1 MWRQPPRLS
10 GQDEVRPCS
19 HDVFRI
25 RTCPKGLFPTGTGL
39 ADNCCTMRCPCSA
52 WKLFLFLSVLFA
64 LALFLTACS
73 GVSNPGGNS
82 GNDGG
87 TGGSGGGTGDSNL
100 ACNVMSTGQSASLNG
115 FVPFSSSSLWNADIS
130 SVPVDPNSNTII
142 SSWVGSVTVHP
153 DWGTDPT
160 YGIPYVVV
168 NGSQSLVNVNLGA
181 YGGESDPGPMPVPAT
196 APVEGGSSSTGDRH
210 VLVLDNGNCF
220 LYELY
225 NSSVNSDGSWNADS
239 TAVWDL
245 LGNEQRPYTWT
256 SADAAGLPIFP
267 GLVRYDEVAAGK
279 INHAFRFTLPKTS
292 AAFTPPASH
301 WAATSS
307 DPTAPPMGMRL
318 RLKSSYD
325 ISSFSTQMQVILT
338 AMKTYGLILA
348 DNGSALYV
356 TGVSDS
362 RWGSDLDSLKTV
374 PASAFEVVQMNP
386 VYTNANYPTG
396 SAPTISSFT
405 ASSTHVS
412 SGGSA
417 TLSWNA
423 GSSDYVVVTPGLGA
437 VRGTSATV
445 SPTSTTT
452 YTLYATNQYGRT
464 SATVTVNVP

>member
-1 MWRQPPRLS
+1 M
-10 GQDEVRPCS
+10 
-19 HDVFRI
+19 
-25 RTCPKGLFPTGTGL
+25 
-39 ADNCCTMRCPCSA
+39 
-52 WKLFLFLSVLFA
+52 
-64 LALFLTACS
+64 ACS
-73 GVSNPGGNS
+73 GMSNPGGNT
-82 GNDGG
+82 GGGGG
-87 TGGSGGGTGDSNL
+87 TGGGTGGGNL
-100 ACNVMSTGQSASLNG
+100 ACNGMSVGQTASLNG
-115 FVPFSSSSLWNADIS
+115 FVPFTSSSLWNTDIS
-130 SVPVDPNSNTII
+130 SAPVDANSNTII
-142 SSWVGSVTVHP
+142 SNWVGSVNVHP
-153 DWGTDPT
+153 DWGNDPT

-168 NGSQSLVNVNLGA
+168 NGSQALVNVNLGA
-181 YGGESDPGPMPVPAT
+181 YGGESDPGPMPVPPT

-225 NSSVNSDGSWNADS
+225 NSSVNSNGSWNADS

-245 LGNEQRPYTWT
+245 LGNEQRPFTWT
-256 SADAAGLPIFP
+256 SADAAGLPVFP

-279 INHAFRFTLPKTS
+279 IQHAFRFTLPKTS

-318 RLKSSYD
+318 RLKSSYN

-348 DNGSALYV
+348 DNGSSLFV

-362 RWGSDLDSLKTV
+362 RWGSDLESLKSV

-396 SAPTISSFT
+396 TAPTISSFA
-405 ASSTHVS
+405 ASAAHVA
-412 SGGSA
+412 SGGSV
-417 TLSWNA
+417 TLSWNTGNA
-423 GSSDYVVVTPGLGA
+423 DYVIVSPGPGA
-437 VRGTSATV
+437 VRGTSVTVNPTAT
-445 SPTSTTT
+445 TM

-464 SATVTVNVP
+464 TATTTVNVP

>member
-1 MWRQPPRLS
+1 MTRR
-10 GQDEVRPCS
+10 
-19 HDVFRI
+19 
-25 RTCPKGLFPTGTGL
+25 
-39 ADNCCTMRCPCSA
+39 PCSA
-52 WKLFLFLSVLFA
+52 WKLFLFLSVLFV
-64 LALFLTACS
+64 LALSLIACS
-73 GVSNPGGNS
+73 SISHTSSNTG
-82 GNDGG
+82 
-87 TGGSGGGTGDSNL
+87 GGSGGNGGSGGSGGNV
-100 ACNVMSTGQSASLNG
+100 ACSVMTVGQTASLGG
-115 FVPFSSSSLWNADIS
+115 FVPFSSSSLWNTDIS
-130 SVPVDPNSNTII
+130 SAPLDPNSSTII
-142 SSWVGSVTVHP
+142 SNWVGSVNLHP

-168 NGSQSLVNVNLGA
+168 NGSQPLVNINLGA
-181 YGGESDPGPMPVPAT
+181 YPDESDPGPMPVPPN

-210 VLVLDNGNCF
+210 VLVLNNANCF

-225 NSSVNSDGSWNADS
+225 NASPNSDGSWNADS

-279 INHAFRFTLPKTS
+279 IQHAFRFTLPKTS
-292 AAFTPPASH
+292 TAFTPPASH

-307 DPTAPPMGMRL
+307 DPSAPPMGMRL

-325 ISSFSTQMQVILT
+325 ISSFSAQMQVILT
-338 AMKTYGLILA
+338 AMQHYGLILA
-348 DNGSALYV
+348 DNGSSLFV

-386 VYTNANYPTG
+386 VYTNTNYPTG

-405 ASSTHVS
+405 ASPTHVA
-412 SGGSA
+412 SGGNV

-423 GSSDYVVVTPGLGA
+423 SSTQYEIVSPWPVG
-437 VRGTSATV
+437 VRGTSVTV
-445 SPTSTTT
+445 NPTTTTT

-464 SATVTVNVP
+464 TATVTVNVP

>member
-1 MWRQPPRLS
+1 
-10 GQDEVRPCS
+10 
-19 HDVFRI
+19 
-25 RTCPKGLFPTGTGL
+25 
-39 ADNCCTMRCPCSA
+39 MRCPCSA
-52 WKLFLFLSVLFA
+52 WKLLLVLFA
-64 LALFLTACS
+64 LALLTACS
-73 GVSNPGGNS
+73 GVSHPGGNTG
-82 GNDGG
+82 GNGGG
-87 TGGSGGGTGDSNL
+87 TGGSNL
-100 ACNVMSTGQSASLNG
+100 ACKGMSVGQTASLNG
-115 FVPFSSSSLWNADIS
+115 FVPFSSSSLWNTDIS
-130 SVPVDPNSNTII
+130 SAPVDPNSNTII
-142 SSWVGSVTVHP
+142 SNWVGSVNVHP
-153 DWGTDPT
+153 DWGNDPT

-181 YGGESDPGPMPVPAT
+181 YGGESDPGPMPVPAS

-210 VLVLDNGNCF
+210 VLALDNGNCF

-225 NSSVNSDGSWNADS
+225 NSSVNPDGSWNADS

-245 LGNEQRPYTWT
+245 LGNEQRPYTWA

-279 INHAFRFTLPKTS
+279 IQHAFRFTLPKS
-292 AAFTPPASH
+292 RAAFVPPASH
-301 WAATSS
+301 WAANSS

-325 ISSFSTQMQVILT
+325 ISGFDAQMQVILT

-362 RWGSDLDSLKTV
+362 RWGSDLESLKTV
-374 PASAFEVVQMNP
+374 PASAFEVVQMTP

-396 SAPTISSFT
+396 SAPTISSLT
-405 ASSTHVS
+405 ASAAHVS
-412 SGGSA
+412 SGGSV
-417 TLSWNA
+417 TLSWSA
-423 GSSDYVVVTPGLGA
+423 SSADYVIVTPGLGA
-437 VRGTSATV
+437 VRGTTATV
-445 SPTSTTT
+445 NPTATTT

>member
-1 MWRQPPRLS
+1 MSARQ
-10 GQDEVRPCS
+10 
-19 HDVFRI
+19 
-25 RTCPKGLFPTGTGL
+25 
-39 ADNCCTMRCPCSA
+39 
-52 WKLFLFLSVLFA
+52 
-64 LALFLTACS
+64 
-73 GVSNPGGNS
+73 
-82 GNDGG
+82 
-87 TGGSGGGTGDSNL
+87 
-100 ACNVMSTGQSASLNG
+100 
-115 FVPFSSSSLWNADIS
+115 PFSSSSLWNTDVS
-130 SVPVDPNSNTII
+130 SAPLDPNSSTII
-142 SSWVGSVTVHP
+142 SNWVGSVNLHP

-168 NGSQSLVNVNLGA
+168 NGSQPLVNINLGA
-181 YGGESDPGPMPVPAT
+181 YPDESDPGPMPIPPN

-210 VLVLDNGNCF
+210 VLVLNNANCF

-225 NSSVNSDGSWNADS
+225 NASPNSDGSWNADS
-239 TAVWDL
+239 TAVWDP

-267 GLVRYDEVAAGK
+267 GLVRYDEVAAGT
-279 INHAFRFTLPKTS
+279 IQHAFRFTLPKTS

-338 AMKTYGLILA
+338 AMKHYGLILA
-348 DNGSALYV
+348 DNGSSLFV

-386 VYTNANYPTG
+386 VYTNTTYPTG

-405 ASSTHVS
+405 ASPTHVAA
-412 SGGSA
+412 GDNV
-417 TLSWNA
+417 TLSWNT
-423 GSSDYVVVTPGLGA
+423 SSTQYEIVSPGPGA
-437 VRGTSATV
+437 VRGTSV
-445 SPTSTTT
+445 IVNPTSTTT

-464 SATVTVNVP
+464 TATVTVNVP

>member
-1 MWRQPPRLS
+1 M
-10 GQDEVRPCS
+10 
-19 HDVFRI
+19 
-25 RTCPKGLFPTGTGL
+25 
-39 ADNCCTMRCPCSA
+39 MRCPCSA
-52 WKLFLFLSVLFA
+52 RKLSLFFVALFA
-64 LALFLTACS
+64 LALVLTACS
-73 GVSNPGGNS
+73 GVSHPAGNGGGNG
-82 GNDGG
+82 GN
-87 TGGSGGGTGDSNL
+87 GGSGGGTGGSNL
-100 ACNVMSTGQSASLNG
+100 ACNVMSVGQTASLNG
-115 FVPFSSSSLWNADIS
+115 FIPFSSDSLWNTDIS
-130 SVPVDPNSNTII
+130 AAPLDPNSSSII
-142 SSWVGSVTVHP
+142 SNWVGSVNVHP
-153 DWGTDPT
+153 DWGNDPT

-168 NGSQSLVNVNLGA
+168 DGNQSLVNVNLGA
-181 YGGESDPGPMPVPAT
+181 YGDEGDPGPMPVPSN

-245 LGNEQRPYTWT
+245 TDNEQRPYTWT

-279 INHAFRFTLPKTS
+279 IQHAFRFTLPRTS

-301 WAATSS
+301 SAATSS
-307 DPTAPPMGMRL
+307 DPSAPPMGMRL

-325 ISSFSTQMQVILT
+325 ISSFSPQMQVILI

-356 TGVSDS
+356 TGVSDN

-374 PASAFEVVQMNP
+374 PASAFEVVQINP
-386 VYTNANYPTG
+386 VYTNSNYPTG

-405 ASSTHVS
+405 ASATHVS
-412 SGGSA
+412 SGGSV
-417 TLSWNA
+417 TLSWTTS
-423 GSSDYVVVTPGLGA
+423 GGGYVIVSPGPGA
-437 VRGTSATV
+437 VRDTSATV
-445 SPTSTTT
+445 TPTATTT

-464 SATVTVNVP
+464 TATVTVNVP